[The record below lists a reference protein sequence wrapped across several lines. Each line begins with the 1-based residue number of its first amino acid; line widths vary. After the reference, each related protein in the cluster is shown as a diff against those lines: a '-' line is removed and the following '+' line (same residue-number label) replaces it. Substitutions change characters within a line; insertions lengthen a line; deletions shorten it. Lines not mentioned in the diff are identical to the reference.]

1 MHGLMMER
9 PLLITDIMR
18 FADRN
23 YPDVE
28 IVSVTLDTPR
38 HRCTLARRVPPHAPA
53 RQRAHRRRA

>member
-23 YPDVE
+23 HPDVE
-28 IVSVTLDTPR
+28 IVSVTMDTPR
-38 HRCTLARRVPPHAPA
+38 HRCTWRDVFRWVC
-53 RQRAHRRRA
+53 QCRRRS